1 MFLTAPL
8 SRYMKKQ
15 VQTSIFS
22 AWAVAIAKMDKIGPL
37 LILENKDPQRKIV
50 DLMLTIVHNSRLL
63 KDIV

>member
-1 MFLTAPL
+1 
-8 SRYMKKQ
+8 MKKQ

-22 AWAVAIAKMDKIGPL
+22 AWAVAMAKMDKIGPL

-50 DLMLTIVHNSRLL
+50 DLMLMIVHNSRLL